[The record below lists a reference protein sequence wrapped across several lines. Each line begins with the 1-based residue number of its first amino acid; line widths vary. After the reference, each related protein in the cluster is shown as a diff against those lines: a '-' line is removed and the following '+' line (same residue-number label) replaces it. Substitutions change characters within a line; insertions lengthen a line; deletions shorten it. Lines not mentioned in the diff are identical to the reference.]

1 MEVKE
6 KNKDSLNIEIA
17 GNTIILHQNIEF
29 DEDPYESDP
38 LLRLWYPIQDEY
50 WDKRGRGRR
59 MLHIVALVNRGKDR
73 NGEPM
78 VVITLIPNEAVIE
91 EKKLKSS
98 LVDHI
103 MSEAKCM
110 YLESLKDFLQK

>member
-1 MEVKE
+1 MEVAK
-6 KNKDSLNIEIA
+6 KKDDLIEIV
-17 GNTIILHQNIEF
+17 GNTITIHQNIEF

-38 LLRLWYPIQDEY
+38 LLRLWYPIQDGF
-50 WDKRGRGRR
+50 WDKSGKGRR
-59 MLHIVALVNRGKDR
+59 TLHIVSLVKRVTDR
-73 NGEPM
+73 DGNPM
-78 VVITLIPNEAVIE
+78 VVINLLPNEAVIE